1 MATQSLHIGL
11 NAVDS
16 IHYQGWDGQLLCCEN
31 DASFYHELA
40 KKAHF
45 DTSTILLTQAATTEA
60 VVHHLSD
67 AAKTLK
73 SGDLFFLTYSGH
85 GGTMRDINFDEDDLQ
100 DETWCLYNRQFLD
113 DELFEQ
119 LSHFAQGVKVF
130 VISDSCHSGT
140 VTRVVPS
147 ELELALRK
155 DLESIYSKYGL
166 RVRQAPAEVL
176 EKTYRAN
183 KADYK
188 EVTEKDPV
196 DMDAIGCS
204 ITLFAACQDNQ
215 KAAEW
220 ESYGLFT
227 TMLKRV
233 LENDKVFKSY
243 TDFFEKVKGEVPP
256 FQVPNLFTYGNP
268 EALFTA
274 EPPFLQATEHTVTE
288 EKARVTGLEADGL
301 LIATG
306 NNGLTQSLRSAA
318 DLVSGVQE
326 RKDYFLIRTRS
337 ANKKVWDDAYH
348 QYFRLAATAKEKSEL
363 FVEPNIKSLHL
374 RLPVSIKSTVVRNEY
389 LPTWPRPDEGYDNE
403 FIWHLDDKHS
413 QLKKAW
419 QHVLAN
425 ASKGAPTVR
434 IGHVDTGYRPGHPST
449 PKFLLKELGIS
460 FVNGDEENKGI
471 DIPERGTM
479 AEQDGHGAATLAIL
493 AGNKISLA
501 DSYGNYEG
509 EFGAVP
515 FAEVVPIR
523 ICDTVF
529 NFFNANDV
537 ADGIDYAVENG
548 CEVITMSMAGYP
560 TKTVAR
566 AVNRAYER
574 GVVIVTAAG
583 NNWFKGIQKATP
595 NAVMYP
601 ARFDRVVAATGVC
614 FNDLPYDSKAN
625 PVLRMRSEGGEFMQG
640 NWGPEKAMKKAVA
653 GYTPNLAWATESD
666 DYRFSRAGG
675 GTSSATPQVAA
686 TFALW
691 IAHNREKLKAK
702 SLAGTWK
709 QVEAARKAVFST
721 AGKTYPAY
729 KKYYGNGVIRAF
741 DALDAFDFEK
751 DIDSLK
757 KSEEAKVHFFG
768 LGGFIGQWFKSAP
781 AVEATTTNIAGDETL
796 QEMISLEIVQALYKD
811 PALFN
816 YTEAF
821 EFDEEGNEFLMND
834 EARSQFF
841 QQLKQS
847 PLVSDFLKSV
857 L

>member
-1 MATQSLHIGL
+1 MTAQSLHIGL
-11 NAVDS
+11 NAVDA

-31 DASFYHELA
+31 DASFYYELA
-40 KKAHF
+40 KKARF
-45 DTSTILLTQAATTEA
+45 ERSTILLTQAATTEA
-60 VVHHLSD
+60 VMHHLSD

-73 SGDLFFLTYSGH
+73 SGDLFFLSYSGH
-85 GGTMRDINFDEDDLQ
+85 GGTIRDINFDEDDLQ

-119 LSHFAQGVKVF
+119 FSAFEYGVKVF
-130 VISDSCHSGT
+130 VVSDSCHSGT
-140 VTRVVPS
+140 VTRVVPT
-147 ELELALRK
+147 ELELALRR
-155 DLESIYSKYGL
+155 DLEAIYSRYQL

-176 EKTYRAN
+176 DKTYRAN
-183 KADYK
+183 KAVYK
-188 EVTEKDPV
+188 EVAEKAPV
-196 DMDAIGCS
+196 DVEAMGCS
-204 ITLFAACQDNQ
+204 VTLFAACQDNQ

-233 LENDKVFKSY
+233 LEADKVFKSY
-243 TDFFEKVKGEVPP
+243 TDLFEKVKNEVPP
-256 FQVPNLFTYGNP
+256 FQVPNLFTYGN
-268 EALFTA
+268 ADARFTA
-274 EPPFLQATEHTVTE
+274 EPPFLQAVEHTITE
-288 EKARVTGLEADGL
+288 EKPEAADLEADGL

-306 NNGLTQSLRSAA
+306 NNGLAQSLRSAA
-318 DLVSGVQE
+318 DLVGGVHE
-326 RKDYFLIRTRS
+326 RKDYFLVRTRS
-337 ANKKVWDDAYH
+337 TNKKVWDDAYH
-348 QYFRLAATAKEKSEL
+348 QYFRLAANAKGEEKL

-374 RLPVSIKSTVVRNEY
+374 RPTASLKSGPKNDY
-389 LPTWPRPDEGYDNE
+389 LPTWPRPDTGYENE

-413 QLKKAW
+413 QLKRAW

-425 ASKGAPTVR
+425 TLNGTPTVR
-434 IGHVDTGYRPGHPST
+434 IGHVDTGYRPQHPST

-460 FVNGDEENKGI
+460 FVNGDEGNKGI
-471 DIPERGTM
+471 DIPKTGTL

-493 AGNKISLA
+493 AGAKITAA
-501 DSYGNYEG
+501 DSYGAYEG
-509 EFGAVP
+509 EFGGAP

-537 ADGIDYAVENG
+537 ADGIDYAVENS

-583 NNWFKGIQKATP
+583 NNWFKGIRKATP

-601 ARFDRVVAATGVC
+601 ARFERVVAATGVC
-614 FNDLPYDSKAN
+614 FNELPYDNEAN

-640 NWGPEKAMKKAVA
+640 NWGPEKAMTKAVA
-653 GYTPNLAWATESD
+653 GYTPNLAWATESGQ
-666 DYRFSRAGG
+666 YRFSKAGG

-691 IAHNREKLKAK
+691 IAHNREKLKANG
-702 SLAGTWK
+702 LAGTWK
-709 QVEAARKAVFST
+709 QVEAARAAIFNT
-721 AGKTYPAY
+721 AGKAYPAY
-729 KKYYGNGVIRAF
+729 KKYYGNGTIRAF
-741 DALDAFDFEK
+741 DALDAFDFDK
-751 DIDSLK
+751 DIEGLE

-768 LGGFIGQWFKSAP
+768 LGGFIRQWFKSAP
-781 AVEATTTNIAGDETL
+781 TAEAATTDIAKDETL
-796 QEMISLEIVQALYKD
+796 QEMISLEMVQALYKD
-811 PALFN
+811 PTLFK

-821 EFDEEGNEFLMND
+821 EFDKEGNEFLQNN
-834 EARSQFF
+834 EARQTFF